1 MPERLYGAMTDR
13 PFVLVAPGFVVADAA
28 IALPMSFSG
37 PSGPVAG
44 RGGELYA

>member
-13 PFVLVAPGFVVADAA
+13 PFALVAPGSVVADAA
-28 IALPMSFSG
+28 IASPMSFSG

-44 RGGELYA
+44 CGGELNA